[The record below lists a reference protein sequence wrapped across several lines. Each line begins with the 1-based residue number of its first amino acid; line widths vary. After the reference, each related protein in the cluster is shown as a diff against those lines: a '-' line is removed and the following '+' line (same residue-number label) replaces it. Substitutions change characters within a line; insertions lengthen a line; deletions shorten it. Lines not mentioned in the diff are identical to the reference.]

1 MQIKLEWSPKYLLTA
16 AVLWNWVKKRI
27 SHFTV
32 TEAFVRLGILPFG
45 LAPVQDKVI
54 WPWGFCTNNGD
65 KFATRGF
72 LKSSKLERGG
82 CWNAFAWWLWT
93 CEYTHNFL
101 FTWHKSDPLPQQVAL
116 REKYPCPCGKY
127 LVPWT
132 CPCFLY
138 MWCLLKLE
146 RDDKEKSNAEA

>member
-1 MQIKLEWSPKYLLTA
+1 MKSQIPFNSSNLMELSEKKNKPFYSNWS
-16 AVLWNWVKKRI
+16 VC
-27 SHFTV
+27 
-32 TEAFVRLGILPFG
+32 EAGNPAFWSCTRARQG
-45 LAPVQDKVI
+45 D

-138 MWCLLKLE
+138 TWCLLKLE